1 MGLDHG
7 LNAPTAVL
15 WMAVD
20 PNGFAVVFDEHYK
33 NEWSVKQHADFIKA
47 RIVEHGRYPDILV
60 ADPSIVNR
68 NAQTMTSIQEEY
80 QKYGLSFIKGNNEVK
95 AGIIRVKRYF
105 NSDKYVAKRRTDA
118 FSVPGD
124 NFSRLRIT
132 PNCVNLIKE
141 LRAYRWK
148 TYANKNLQYQNNPYD
163 EPHKK
168 DDHACDALRYMIMT
182 RPDLAAATADHDF
195 DSVMRE
201 LDQKIVMAGDSNI
214 DDPRGLLEPENP
226 WTLSNDR
233 PGPDSEW
240 EFDEHM
246 GGVY

>member
-1 MGLDHG
+1 
-7 LNAPTAVL
+7 
-15 WMAVD
+15 
-20 PNGFAVVFDEHYK
+20 
-33 NEWSVKQHADFIKA
+33 
-47 RIVEHGRYPDILV
+47 
-60 ADPSIVNR
+60 
-68 NAQTMTSIQEEY
+68 MTSIQEEY